1 MTWESD
7 ERCVVGGIT
16 FQAIP
21 PDLGD
26 SNRSSIS
33 TEGADFLLFKPRPL
47 IERYVE
53 WIEELR
59 PRNIVELGILEG
71 GSTAFLHR
79 LARPHRLVA
88 IDRKP
93 PTVPALADFVAR
105 EGLDEEL
112 RVHTDVDQSDRGRLA
127 AVVDDVFGDEPL
139 DLVVDDCSHLY
150 EQTRASFNELFP
162 RLRPGGLYTIEDWRW
177 AHPELGAEPVEGM
190 WPDETPL
197 TRLIFELLLA
207 IPTAPGLIADV
218 NVQLRTVEVRRGDAA
233 VDSGGLQISELTG
246 ARGRRLLASR

>member
-1 MTWESD
+1 MNGVSSGALRFRRYRPT
-7 ERCVVGGIT
+7 
-16 FQAIP
+16 A
-21 PDLGD
+21 GD

-93 PTVPALADFVAR
+93 PAVPALADFVAR